1 MANRQKKDHRSSDL
15 SRRQGIREI
24 KQSFL
29 IVCEGEKTEPD
40 YFKAFRMTAATVK
53 AVGQAMNTMTLVSKA
68 ISIRESDKKRKK
80 VYDQCWVV
88 FDKDDFPAKD
98 FNQAIQFAE
107 KNGFRVAYSNQ
118 AFEYWFLLHYNL
130 YTGAIHR
137 NQYKDMLTKL
147 TGMPYRKSEGYVL
160 SCTICFSF
168 VNSKPSIM
176 QSLYLQKSHTATLPR
191 KNLLQPFRD
200 LFQNSINTCSK
211 TIVIR
216 VVFPNPKRKLVD
228 LRKFCIL
235 TSFLSVLQKLTPKHY
250 CVS

>member
-1 MANRQKKDHRSSDL
+1 MSKRQKKDHSSPDL
-15 SRRQGIREI
+15 SRRQGVREI

-68 ISIRESDKKRKK
+68 ISIREADQKRKK

-147 TGMPYRKSEGYVL
+147 TGIPYSKSEGYGAV
-160 SCTICFSF
+160 
-168 VNSKPSIM
+168 M
-176 QSLYLQKSHTATLPR
+176 Y
-191 KNLLQPFRD
+191 NLLLSRQ
-200 LFQNSINTCSK
+200 QQAINNAETVLAEISHGNPAEEESS
-211 TIVIR
+211 TTVQRLVIEL
-216 VVFPNPKRKLVD
+216 N
-228 LRKFCIL
+228 KFL
-235 TSFLSVLQKLTPKHY
+235 
-250 CVS
+250 

>member
-1 MANRQKKDHRSSDL
+1 MAKRQKKNHRLSDL
-15 SRRQGIREI
+15 SRRQGVREV

-68 ISIRESDKKRKK
+68 ISIREADQKRKK

-98 FNQAIQFAE
+98 FNQAIRFAE

-130 YTGAIHR
+130 YAGAIHR
-137 NQYKDMLTKL
+137 SQYKDMLTKL
-147 TGMPYRKSEGYVL
+147 TGMPYSKSEGYGAVMYNLLLSRQQQAINNAETVL
-160 SCTICFSF
+160 AEISHGNPAEEESSTT
-168 VNSKPSIM
+168 V
-176 QSLYLQKSHTATLPR
+176 QSLVIELNKYL
-191 KNLLQPFRD
+191 
-200 LFQNSINTCSK
+200 
-211 TIVIR
+211 
-216 VVFPNPKRKLVD
+216 
-228 LRKFCIL
+228 
-235 TSFLSVLQKLTPKHY
+235 
-250 CVS
+250 

>member
-1 MANRQKKDHRSSDL
+1 MTKRQKKDHRKSNL
-15 SRRQGIREI
+15 SRRQGVRKI

-40 YFKAFRMTAATVK
+40 YFKAFRMTAATIK
-53 AVGQAMNTMTLVSKA
+53 TVGQAMNTMTLVSKA
-68 ISIRESDKKRKK
+68 ICIRESDQKKKK

-137 NQYKDMLTKL
+137 SQYKDMLTRL
-147 TGMPYRKSEGYVL
+147 TGMPYSKIDGYGAV
-160 SCTICFSF
+160 
-168 VNSKPSIM
+168 M
-176 QSLYLQKSHTATLPR
+176 Y
-191 KNLLQPFRD
+191 NLLLSRQQKAISNAETV
-200 LFQNSINTCSK
+200 LAEISHG
-211 TIVIR
+211 
-216 VVFPNPKRKLVD
+216 NPAGEESSTTVHKLVQE
-228 LRKFCIL
+228 LNKYL
-235 TSFLSVLQKLTPKHY
+235 
-250 CVS
+250 